1 MVADSHAMTE
11 FVTLSWSTR
20 TATDLSK
27 MFTNTQSEHCSDYQH
42 FIN

>member
-11 FVTLSWSTR
+11 FAIHLLNIR

-27 MFTNTQSEHCSDYQH
+27 MGIFLISEHFHENQSFTN
-42 FIN
+42 